1 MRWHDNNKSR
11 QVRSSSYSRQLNNTY
26 FYKKIQ
32 NDPTESN
39 RNKVYNTTNELK
51 MERLLDD
58 KTAKVV
64 KT

>member
-1 MRWHDNNKSR
+1 M
-11 QVRSSSYSRQLNNTY
+11 RSSSYSQQLNNTC

-58 KTAKVV
+58 KTAKIV
-64 KT
+64 KP